1 MKIIM
6 KKYNYRLILIF
17 EKREG
22 RGAEL
27 RQNYTLLAL
36 QNRDPSPEAVIH
48 GWAAVIHEWAAG

>member
-27 RQNYTLLAL
+27 RKNYTLLAL

-48 GWAAVIHEWAAG
+48 GWSTG